1 MDEIMNTLRGL
12 EKGQGTT
19 ASDET
24 ILKVS
29 GVSKAFVGVQ
39 ALDDV
44 TFSVTAGHIK
54 ALIGPNGAGK
64 TTILNVINGLLK
76 PNRGSVSFRGHEL
89 IGRKVHSTALLGISR
104 TFQLIRLFTVNEAT
118 VLDNVMVGGHRHFQ
132 PAINDVLF
140 FRLRTARK
148 EKELREKAMELLR
161 FVGMDWA
168 ANMTPGSLSFGNQR
182 MVELARA
189 LMADPELL
197 LLDEPASGLNE
208 AEVEHF
214 MELLSMIRSRGVT
227 ILLVEHNMKLVM
239 NVSNDIVVLD
249 FGRWLAE
256 GKPTAICN
264 NPKVVEAYLGTE
276 CIDMGGGQ

>member
-1 MDEIMNTLRGL
+1 MQDTRTEDGAILR
-12 EKGQGTT
+12 
-19 ASDET
+19 
-24 ILKVS
+24 VS
-29 GVSKAFVGVQ
+29 HVSKSFVGVQ
-39 ALDDV
+39 ALDGV
-44 TFSVTAGHIK
+44 SFGVNKGQIK

-64 TTILNVINGLLK
+64 TTMLNVINGLLK
-76 PNRGSVSFRGHEL
+76 PNGGSVSFRGHEL
-89 IGRKVHSTALLGISR
+89 IGRKAHSSALLGISR

-118 VLDNVMVGGHRHFQ
+118 VLDNVMVGDHRNFQ
-132 PAINDVLF
+132 PTIADVLF

-148 EKELREKAMELLR
+148 ENRSRERAMELLK

-214 MELLSMIRSRGVT
+214 MELLSMIRSRGTT

-239 NVSNDIVVLD
+239 NVSDDIVVLD

-256 GKPTAICN
+256 GKPTAICSD
-264 NPKVVEAYLGTE
+264 PKVVVAYLGTE
-276 CIDMGGGQ
+276 CIEMGGKQ

>member
-1 MDEIMNTLRGL
+1 MPRDEM
-12 EKGQGTT
+12 
-19 ASDET
+19 

-29 GVSKAFVGVQ
+29 GVSKSFVGVQ
-39 ALDDV
+39 ALNAV
-44 TFSVTAGHIK
+44 SFSIAKGHIK

-64 TTILNVINGLLK
+64 TTMLNVINGLLK
-76 PNRGSVSFRGHEL
+76 PNSGSVSFRGEEL
-89 IGRKVHSTALLGISR
+89 IGRSVHSTALLGISR

-118 VLDNVMVGGHRHFQ
+118 VLDNVMVGGHSHFR
-132 PAINDVLF
+132 PTVADVLF
-140 FRLRTARK
+140 FRFRTARR
-148 EKELREKAMELLR
+148 ERELREKAMELLK

-168 ANMTPGSLSFGNQR
+168 ANATPGSLSFGNQR

-239 NVSNDIVVLD
+239 NVSNDVVVLD
-249 FGRWLAE
+249 FGKWLAE
-256 GKPTAICN
+256 GRPADICSD
-264 NPKVVEAYLGTE
+264 PRVVEAYLGTE
-276 CIDMGGGQ
+276 CIDIGGGQ